1 MYYSEKTQSAQ
12 FSDLNDF
19 RGTMEPNE
27 ALEEFEL
34 YNRFARYYDL
44 SYAWKEYDK
53 ESIQIINKLRA
64 VKKSNGNKLLDVACG
79 TGNLLA
85 HLSGTFSC
93 VGIDISK
100 NMINL
105 AKKRRYME

>member
-19 RGTMEPNE
+19 HGTMEPNE

-64 VKKSNGNKLLDVACG
+64 AVGK
-79 TGNLLA
+79 
-85 HLSGTFSC
+85 SGTEQC
-93 VGIDISK
+93 RTNMASK
-100 NMINL
+100 PCY
-105 AKKRRYME
+105 APT